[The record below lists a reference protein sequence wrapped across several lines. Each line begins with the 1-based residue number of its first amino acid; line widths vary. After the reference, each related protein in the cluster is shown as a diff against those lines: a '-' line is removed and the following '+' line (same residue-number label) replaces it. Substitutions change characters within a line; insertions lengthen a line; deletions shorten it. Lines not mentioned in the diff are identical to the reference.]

1 MIKNIKDKN
10 SLNNM
15 RKNMGKTNNKN
26 VYEDIENKI
35 KNYLE

>member
-1 MIKNIKDKN
+1 
-10 SLNNM
+10 M
-15 RKNMGKTNNKN
+15 RKNMDKKNNKN